1 MSVSSQKQTRA
12 VQEAM
17 SALPPKAD
25 MCGATT
31 DVRYG
36 PKADIRQCDN
46 AAHSITSFA
55 NREHDDGGPHV
66 DPKRS
71 RSLEMSAGTI
81 SIENSSAWAELF
93 ARDNCD
99 PRRINAL

>member
-1 MSVSSQKQTRA
+1 V
-12 VQEAM
+12 
-17 SALPPKAD
+17 
-25 MCGATT
+25 
-31 DVRYG
+31 
-36 PKADIRQCDN
+36 DIRQCEN
-46 AAHSITSFA
+46 AAHSITSSA
-55 NREHDDGGPHV
+55 NREHGGPHV